1 MPKKEEANKEIIVK
15 LDDETRRFLVT
26 TIRRAIH
33 DEVEDLI
40 SNKLWD
46 AIYCSAKNAT
56 RDTYSTLQYYIEDG
70 VANWHRKFF
79 LQLLKRIW
87 IILAIPIVIIILIF
101 VF

>member
-40 SNKLWD
+40 SNKL
-46 AIYCSAKNAT
+46 
-56 RDTYSTLQYYIEDG
+56 
-70 VANWHRKFF
+70 
-79 LQLLKRIW
+79 
-87 IILAIPIVIIILIF
+87 
-101 VF
+101 